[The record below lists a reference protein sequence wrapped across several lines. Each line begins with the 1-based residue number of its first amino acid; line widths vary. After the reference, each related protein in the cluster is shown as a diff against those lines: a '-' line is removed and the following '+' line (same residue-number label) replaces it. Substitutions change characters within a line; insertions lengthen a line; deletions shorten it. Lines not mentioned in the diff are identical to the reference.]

1 MMVKNLLD
9 LVCVLKGFDHKVRE
23 GWAMSRLPL
32 LRVRTRV
39 WPPVSIMIR
48 GHIFRVLWMLFIVCD
63 LHNPCLN
70 LLVKCCISVILTYN
84 IHQKFSEQTC

>member
-1 MMVKNLLD
+1 MVKNLLD
-9 LVCVLKGFDHKVRE
+9 LDCVVIGAR
-23 GWAMSRLPL
+23 GWGGGEAISQLPW
-32 LRVRTRV
+32 LRVRKLV

-48 GHIFRVLWMLFIVCD
+48 GHIFRFVWMLFIICD
-63 LHNPCLN
+63 LHNSCLG